1 MAARHRHMPRA
12 GSPRSGT
19 CATSWKRGPML
30 AHCPWMRQACST
42 QRSTRRMQQRA
53 RARLDGLGG
62 PRDGSSIA
70 IHLAHKAGSGA
81 WGHPLRARRR
91 AGGKQQNNDFQG
103 DSPMMSLRTALAIA
117 LAASA
122 PIAFAQDAGTTK
134 RMSIGGGVSQLAP
147 TETAWV
153 GDSQRLKANGGPAP
167 TLGVTYHINDN
178 IGVEAWGV
186 VDKVGHRL
194 AGNGGQGKL
203 GSVDSQPYAIS
214 GQYQFRD
221 ADATFRPFVGLGY
234 YEQNFSGERT
244 VDGGALGGR
253 RVGIETA
260 KGA

>member
-1 MAARHRHMPRA
+1 
-12 GSPRSGT
+12 
-19 CATSWKRGPML
+19 
-30 AHCPWMRQACST
+30 
-42 QRSTRRMQQRA
+42 
-53 RARLDGLGG
+53 
-62 PRDGSSIA
+62 
-70 IHLAHKAGSGA
+70 
-81 WGHPLRARRR
+81 
-91 AGGKQQNNDFQG
+91 
-103 DSPMMSLRTALAIA
+103 MMSLRTALAIA

-122 PIAFAQDAGTTK
+122 PLAFAQDAGTTK
-134 RMSIGGGVSQLAP
+134 RVSIVGGVSQLEP
-147 TETAWV
+147 TENAWV

-260 KGA
+260 KGAMATVGVDANINERWFARADARYLHGGGNDIRVDGEKVADADFAPLMLGVGVGVKF